1 MGPYLSPTNSNSAL
15 PVAMWLVSCALSVCL
30 TQTPVFLRLHPLRHP
45 MPPPARPHQRCSKR
59 THCARPNHAKGSLPV
74 SDSTAAAAELPSASA
89 RRPLCEPARQA
100 PQSALQPAAVSPPQ
114 PARTRSAHALAG
126 LSLQPARAD
135 RGAVSAP
142 SASAAAGAIP
152 PWSPTP
158 WFRRQSVPT
167 PWFRRHSAAGQP
179 HQTTSPRGIGRLRWE
194 RRGKGQRRLRTA
206 SGGARL
212 AASASQS
219 RCTAA
224 LKAQIGEGNVGF
236 ARCESGG

>member
-45 MPPPARPHQRCSKR
+45 MPPPARPHQRCIKR

-142 SASAAAGAIP
+142 SALRQRGQSLRGAPPHGSADSPSPPHGSVVIPRQGSRTKRLRRAALVACAGSGEGRVSGGCAL
-152 PWSPTP
+152 
-158 WFRRQSVPT
+158 R
-167 PWFRRHSAAGQP
+167 AAVRG
-179 HQTTSPRGIGRLRWE
+179 SPRQRASLAARLR
-194 RRGKGQRRLRTA
+194 
-206 SGGARL
+206 
-212 AASASQS
+212 
-219 RCTAA
+219 
-224 LKAQIGEGNVGF
+224 
-236 ARCESGG
+236 